1 MHGGERRLSVSLD
14 NWFTENVCT
23 CIAIFT
29 GEPFKESVIDRYDAL
44 KDLRAYVF
52 TKRLNAPAK
61 RARQNRFHDFP
72 NFPPDR
78 GKKKENLSKIGK
90 KRGGKRKRSVR
101 FRNEKRETG
110 EEKKYQ
116 SERNI

>member
-1 MHGGERRLSVSLD
+1 MSLD

-52 TKRLNAPAK
+52 TKRLNAPHPAK

-78 GKKKENLSKIGK
+78 GKKKRKISRKSVKNEEG
-90 KRGGKRKRSVR
+90 RGRDRSV
-101 FRNEKRETG
+101 FEMRNGRRRRKKNIRANEIFEMEK
-110 EEKKYQ
+110 
-116 SERNI
+116 